1 MSEIFTEK
9 KGELKREFWK
19 ENWNKNREEHII
31 NTRVIK
37 EGGVGGGRVK

>member
-9 KGELKREFWK
+9 KENKRESFWK
-19 ENWNKNREEHII
+19 ENWNKSREEHII

-37 EGGVGGGRVK
+37 VRGGGVEVG